1 LAKLH
6 TLIGGA
12 YFLPVTDVV
21 LRMSFLR
28 FSILCLLF
36 LTGFSGFAQRRS
48 VISARDT
55 SVKLQAD
62 DPIAAAL
69 DSLAYLKLF
78 ETTRYGSEFG
88 RPSAMGFSPD
98 SVPVYEPAVIAERIA
113 KLDAL
118 SPFKL
123 VYNDEVK
130 AYINMYAIRKRN
142 LVSRMIGLSE
152 LYFPL
157 FEEALARHKMP
168 LELKYLAIVESALNP
183 AARSRVGAQGLW
195 QFMYGTAKLFKLNIN
210 SYIDE
215 RCDPIKSTEAACLYM
230 KYLYSIYKD
239 WSLVLAAYNS
249 GPGNV
254 NKAIR
259 RSGGKTNYWDL
270 RPFLPKETAGYVPA
284 FIAAVYVMNHA
295 KEHNLYPIM
304 PRAVFSEIDT
314 VHIRKRL
321 TFSQLSNVLDMPV
334 DDIEFL
340 NPTYLLGVIPET
352 GSYNVLTLP
361 KSKIPVFINNE
372 QTIYAYR
379 TKETVRDSLL
389 NITKA
394 LPVAS
399 KTHVVRSGESISSIA
414 RKYGVTVNELKKWNK
429 LSSGKLK
436 RGQRLKVSAPFKAKV
451 EEVTQQN
458 APEQSSS
465 ATNETSAQ
473 ETENSGGSTSE
484 GDKPKT
490 SPKTSKEPSSGVSY
504 YKVRPGDTLW
514 KIATSHGM
522 TLDEI
527 RKLNGFGSKS
537 KLQVGQKVKVKKK
550 A

>member
-1 LAKLH
+1 MAKLH
-6 TLIGGA
+6 TCEGAA
-12 YFLPVTDVV
+12 YFLPVTDVD

-28 FSILCLLF
+28 FSVFWVFLF
-36 LTGFSGFAQRRS
+36 AGFSGIAQKRP
-48 VISARDT
+48 VTSARDT

-88 RPSAMGFSPD
+88 RPSAMGFAPD
-98 SVPVYEPAVIAERIA
+98 SVPVYDAAVIAERIA
-113 KLDAL
+113 RLDAM

-123 VYNDEVK
+123 IYNDEVK

-304 PRAVFSEIDT
+304 PRAIFSEIDT

-321 TFSQLSNVLDMPV
+321 TFNQLSNVLDMPV

-399 KTHVVRSGESISSIA
+399 KTHVVRSGESISTIA

-429 LSSGKLK
+429 LSSSKLK
-436 RGQRLKVSAPFKAKV
+436 RGQRLKVSAPYKAKV
-451 EEVTQQN
+451 EEITQQN
-458 APEQSSS
+458 STEPKVPEENTGENEEKQSS
-465 ATNETSAQ
+465 
-473 ETENSGGSTSE
+473 ENTA
-484 GDKPKT
+484 DNKPKPT
-490 SPKTSKEPSSGVSY
+490 TTKEPASGVSY

-527 RKLNGFGSKS
+527 RKLNGFGTKS

-550 A
+550 S

>member
-1 LAKLH
+1 MNFRLAGIGI
-6 TLIGGA
+6 LILWFSYGA
-12 YFLPVTDVV
+12 D
-21 LRMSFLR
+21 
-28 FSILCLLF
+28 
-36 LTGFSGFAQRRS
+36 AQKRTYVS
-48 VISARDT
+48 PRDT
-55 SVKLQAD
+55 TVRLNAD

-78 ETTRYGSEFG
+78 ESTRMGSEFG
-88 RPSAMGFSPD
+88 RSSGMNMSAD
-98 SVPVYEPAVIAERIA
+98 SVPIYEASVIAERIA
-113 KLDAL
+113 RLDAQ

-123 VYNDEVK
+123 IYNDEVR

-152 LYFPL
+152 LYFPI

-195 QFMYGTAKLFKLNIN
+195 QFMYGTGKLFKLNVS

-270 RPFLPKETAGYVPA
+270 RPYLPKETAGYVPA
-284 FIAAVYVMNHA
+284 FIAATYVMNYA

-304 PRAVFSEIDT
+304 PRAIFSEIDT
-314 VHIRKRL
+314 VHVSRRL
-321 TFSQLSNVLDMPV
+321 SFAQLSGVLDMPV
-334 DDIEFL
+334 EDIEFL
-340 NPTYLLGVIPET
+340 NPTFLLGVIPET
-352 GSYNVLTLP
+352 DRYHVLTLP

-372 QTIYAYR
+372 QTIYTYR
-379 TKETVRDSLL
+379 TKETVRDSLMS
-389 NITKA
+389 ITRA
-394 LPVAS
+394 LPVASS

-414 RKYGVTVNELKKWNK
+414 RKYGVTVNDIKKWNK
-429 LSSGKLK
+429 LKSGKLK
-436 RGQRLKVSAPFKAKV
+436 RGQRLKVSAPYKAKV
-451 EEVTQQN
+451 EEIT
-458 APEQSSS
+458 AAKS
-465 ATNETSAQ
+465 TSDPAASTGT
-473 ETENSGGSTSE
+473 ETEASNSENASE
-484 GDKPKT
+484 TGTETDAPAKDNTKAKPAAAGVKT
-490 SPKTSKEPSSGVSY
+490 YT
-504 YKVRPGDTLW
+504 VRSGDTLW
-514 KIATSHGM
+514 KIATKHGM

-527 RKLNGFGSKS
+527 RRLNNLTAKS
-537 KLQVGQKVKVKKK
+537 KLKVGQKIKVKTK
-550 A
+550 

>member
-1 LAKLH
+1 
-6 TLIGGA
+6 
-12 YFLPVTDVV
+12 
-21 LRMSFLR
+21 MSFLR
-28 FSILCLLF
+28 FSVFWVFLLA
-36 LTGFSGFAQRRS
+36 GFSGIAQKRP
-48 VISARDT
+48 VTSARDT

-88 RPSAMGFSPD
+88 RPSAMGFAPD
-98 SVPVYEPAVIAERIA
+98 SVPVYDAAVIAERIA
-113 KLDAL
+113 RLDAM

-123 VYNDEVK
+123 IYNDEVK

-195 QFMYGTAKLFKLNIN
+195 QFMYGTAKLFKLDIN

-304 PRAVFSEIDT
+304 PRAIFSEIDT

-321 TFSQLSNVLDMPV
+321 TFNQLSNVLDMPV

-399 KTHVVRSGESISSIA
+399 KTHVVRSGESISTIA

-429 LSSGKLK
+429 LSSSKLK
-436 RGQRLKVSAPFKAKV
+436 RGQRLKVSAPYKAKV
-451 EEVTQQN
+451 EEITQQN
-458 APEQSSS
+458 STEPKAPEGNTTENEEKQSS
-465 ATNETSAQ
+465 
-473 ETENSGGSTSE
+473 ENTA
-484 GDKPKT
+484 DNKPKPT
-490 SPKTSKEPSSGVSY
+490 TTKEPASGISY

-527 RKLNGFGSKS
+527 RKLNGFGTKS
-537 KLQVGQKVKVKKK
+537 KLQVGQKVKVRKKS
-550 A
+550 